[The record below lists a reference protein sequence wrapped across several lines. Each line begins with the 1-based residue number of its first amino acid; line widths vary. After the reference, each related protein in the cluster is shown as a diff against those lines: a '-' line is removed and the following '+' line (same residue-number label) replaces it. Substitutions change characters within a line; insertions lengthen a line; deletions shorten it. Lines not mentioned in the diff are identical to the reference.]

1 MLTQSPRWPVIA
13 LIIIGAL
20 IIISVIWCISR
31 CLCCGLSCCCECCHC
46 LKCCGECCGCC
57 DPPNGR
63 RRKHLD
69 EPYNNLPDSQGYKR
83 EDPMSANALP
93 FDRPRPSTAKA
104 EPPQYASFDV
114 SKHAD
119 GDEDELPAMPVWGD
133 AESKKIHLEEE
144 AVELKQL
151 KPPETT
157 APLMSG
163 MSPAGTP
170 GTRTP
175 VQGGVS
181 PYGPPGSEA
190 ASSGYFGG
198 APAAAAGAR
207 AGPGPYNNMP
217 GQGYNQMRN
226 GYDQS
231 TTSFHTEQSW
241 GVTSGVTQMG
251 QHYQQGQGH
260 PQVQAGYGQP
270 GYTQEP
276 DVYGEQSI
284 YGDYGANNA
293 SMASGINQGYGM
305 GPTRSMTGGSTHSMR
320 NGAGYP
326 DRSNGSP
333 APQQGQFGAERA
345 FDPRILP
352 QRTASPAQQQGSF
365 DPRLLPQRTA
375 SPAQQPGA
383 FPNDPRMMAQRTNS
397 PAQQQGAFPGAPP
410 PRTYSPAPQ
419 QQQPQR
425 SYSPAPSQQR
435 SFSPAPQGQ
444 GSPRGGGPGP
454 RYPPGPG
461 PLRQMSGD
469 APPQGRGPPRGPPYR
484 QDSAQTVPGPGQRQQ
499 FSNSP
504 RPGQQRMPPSR
515 SQTMDRM
522 EPPRSPATGRDS
534 NFSRPMRSN
543 TFDQTQGGDQEAAY
557 PGYKPYQPGR

>member
-1 MLTQSPRWPVIA
+1 MPSIDVAMARSVRGGVGGILARSLQAAFEKRS
-13 LIIIGAL
+13 LITSAESNIT
-20 IIISVIWCISR
+20 SVKEAFSSWDNCMAAVY
-31 CLCCGLSCCCECCHC
+31 CN
-46 LKCCGECCGCC
+46 
-57 DPPNGR
+57 PPNGR

-69 EPYNNLPDSQGYKR
+69 EPYNNIPDSQGYKR
-83 EDPMSANALP
+83 EDPMAASALP
-93 FDRPRPSTAKA
+93 FDRPRPTTAKA

-119 GDEDELPAMPVWGD
+119 GSEDELPAMPVWGD

-151 KPPETT
+151 KPPEAT
-157 APLMSG
+157 APLMNG

-175 VQGGVS
+175 VPGGVS
-181 PYGPPGSEA
+181 PYGPPGSDA

-207 AGPGPYNNMP
+207 QGAGPYNNNNMP
-217 GQGYNQMRN
+217 GQGYNQVQN
-226 GYDQS
+226 AYGQS

-241 GVTSGVTQMG
+241 GVTPGPMPTG
-251 QHYQQGQGH
+251 HEYRQGQGH
-260 PQVQAGYGQP
+260 PQAGYGQP
-270 GYTQEP
+270 GFTQEP
-276 DVYGEQSI
+276 EAYGEQSV
-284 YGDYGANNA
+284 YGDYGVNNA
-293 SMASGINQGYGM
+293 SVASGIHQGYGL

-326 DRSNGSP
+326 DRSHGSP
-333 APQQGQFGAERA
+333 APQQGQFGQERA
-345 FDPRILP
+345 
-352 QRTASPAQQQGSF
+352 F

-375 SPAQQPGA
+375 SPAQSQGSFDPRLMPQRTGSPAQQQGA
-383 FPNDPRMMAQRTNS
+383 FPGDPRMMAQRTNS

-410 PRTYSPAPQ
+410 PRTFSPAPQ
-419 QQQPQR
+419 QQ
-425 SYSPAPSQQR
+425 R
-435 SFSPAPQGQ
+435 SFSPGPQGQ
-444 GSPRGGGPGP
+444 GPPRGGPGP

-469 APPQGRGPPRGPPYR
+469 APQGRGFPQRAPPYR
-484 QDSAQTVPGPGQRQQ
+484 QDSAQTVPPPGQRQQ

-504 RPGQQRMPPSR
+504 RPGQQRMPPPR
-515 SQTMDRM
+515 SQTIDRVD
-522 EPPRSPATGRDS
+522 PPRSPGMRDS

-543 TFDQTQGGDQEAAY
+543 TFDQTEGGEQNGGSAAY